1 MAVPGPVPPALDQP
15 DSSGR
20 PTAPQS
26 VLVRRRFDL
35 DVASYAS
42 RDRLWLRI
50 NGAFDLA
57 EVWVDDRYVGDT
69 RSPWADNVFDIT
81 PSLRPG
87 GTHVL
92 AVELMCDQPA
102 PHSGQNGFIQ
112 SWFENQPG
120 ASRNRSPIGLAL
132 APAIH
137 RTGPAAIT
145 ASRLVCTS
153 CTEDSANVRATLTLD
168 AIGALRADVT
178 VAIDAAVI
186 RKTVA
191 LSPGENN
198 VEFDLE
204 IPQPRRWWP
213 RGMGEQALAD
223 ATVTVD
229 VDGHP
234 SDHRSCSL
242 GLRSIKVSRGR
253 YSINDRPLHLV
264 GIAAS
269 TLADHP
275 AMVTRK
281 VIQTFFER
289 LTQIGANSVRVMGHV
304 APQSF
309 YESADRLGI
318 AVIQDLPLAGAYGRR
333 AIRPAHKM
341 AVDTIS
347 VLAHHPSIIEFWC
360 HDDPSGWLAIHEDA
374 DVRTARRRAITR
386 TVLPS
391 WNRNVLD
398 RSISELGRKV
408 DPSRRFV
415 PGIEP
420 FPTRPWTE
428 DRPHNQWVSHGM
440 RSDIDLYQSL
450 RSWPR
455 AARAIARFDPTS
467 HVDPTDEAAV
477 ARLKAVIEWARAC
490 ASTTSGAVF
499 VEATLTEE
507 AAGGSASSGRWTS
520 ADSALATAFSESTQ
534 SICPIVDIPSNGLI
548 SAEGTALD
556 IHVLND
562 TDVTHPNATAT
573 VLLRWGDRT
582 HSWRFR
588 GSIGAEGCTRIG
600 TIQVGP
606 LRYVGTATIH
616 VDVVFGPP
624 NERLNRTNTYVVNVH
639 SHARRQRPS
648 RRLKP

>member
-1 MAVPGPVPPALDQP
+1 MAVPGPVPTTLDQP

-20 PTAPQS
+20 PTAPQA

-35 DVASYAS
+35 DVANYTP
-42 RDRLWLRI
+42 RDRLWLRL

-81 PSLRPG
+81 LSLRPG
-87 GTHVL
+87 RTHVL
-92 AVELMCDQPA
+92 AVELMCDRPA
-102 PHSGQNGFIQ
+102 PQSGQNGFLQ
-112 SWFENQPG
+112 SWFENPPG
-120 ASRNRSPIGLAL
+120 ATRNRSPIGLEL
-132 APAIH
+132 APTIH
-137 RTGPAAIT
+137 RSGLATIT

-153 CTEDSANVRATLTLD
+153 CTAESANVRATLSID

-178 VAIDAAVI
+178 IAIEATVI
-186 RKTVA
+186 HKTVA

-213 RGMGEQALAD
+213 RGMGEQTLAE
-223 ATVTVD
+223 ATVTVS
-229 VDGHP
+229 VDGSP
-234 SDHRSCSL
+234 SDLRSSPL
-242 GLRSIKVSRGR
+242 GLRSVRVSRGR

-275 AMVTRK
+275 AMVTPD
-281 VIQTFFER
+281 VIQRFFER
-289 LTQIGANSVRVMGHV
+289 LTAMGANAVRVMGHV

-309 YESADRLGI
+309 YEAADRLGI
-318 AVIQDLPLAGAYGRR
+318 AVVQDLPLAGVYGRR

-341 AVDTIS
+341 AADTIS

-360 HDDPSGWLAIHEDA
+360 HDDPSGWLAEHEAA
-374 DVRTARRRAITR
+374 DVRAARRRAIIR

-398 RSISELGRKV
+398 RSVSELGRKI

-415 PGIEP
+415 PGIDP

-428 DRPHNQWVSHGM
+428 DRPINLWATDAM
-440 RSDIDLYQSL
+440 RSDVDLYQSL

-455 AARAIARFDPTS
+455 AARAIARFEPTS
-467 HVDPTDEAAV
+467 HVDPTDEAAA
-477 ARLKAVIEWARAC
+477 ARLKTVIEWARAC
-490 ASTTSGAVF
+490 ASTTNGAVF
-499 VEATLTEE
+499 IEATLTEE
-507 AAGGSASSGRWTS
+507 AAGGSASSARWTS
-520 ADSALATAFSESTQ
+520 ADSALATAFSESSQ

-588 GSIGAEGCTRIG
+588 GSIGAGGCTRIG

-606 LRYVGTATIH
+606 LRYVGTATIQL
-616 VDVVFGPP
+616 DVVFGPP

-639 SHARRQRPS
+639 SRARRQRPS